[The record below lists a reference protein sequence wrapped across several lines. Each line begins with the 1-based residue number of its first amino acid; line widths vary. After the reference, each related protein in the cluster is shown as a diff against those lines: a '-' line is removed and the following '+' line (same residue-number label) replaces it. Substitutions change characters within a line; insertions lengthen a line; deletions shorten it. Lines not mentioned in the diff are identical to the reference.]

1 MFEGLK
7 SVIQDLVSGRV
18 APADRRAVIADMKR
32 AMVSA
37 KLGIS
42 DLQEGVEITRKRLET
57 EREALATTQR
67 RKALAASIPDA
78 ETVAIAEKFEA
89 QHAERISI
97 LERKL
102 EAQEAEF
109 GLAERDYDEMM
120 KALKAANAG
129 AGAGLTPESRG
140 PTDADLG
147 LPDDSG
153 LRSELDALGR
163 RSSRSAHEAAAD
175 AQLEELKRRMGKTEG

>member
-1 MFEGLK
+1 MFEGMK
-7 SVIQDLVSGRV
+7 AAIQDLLSGRIH
-18 APADRRAVIADMKR
+18 PADRRAVIADMKQGL
-32 AMVSA
+32 VSA
-37 KLGIS
+37 KLGIN
-42 DLQEGVEITRKRLET
+42 DLQEGVEITRSRLEK
-57 EREALATTQR
+57 EREALAITQR

-78 ETVAIAEKFEA
+78 ETVAIAEKFEL
-89 QHAERISI
+89 QHSERIAV

-109 GLAERDYDEMM
+109 GLAEREYDEML
-120 KALKAANAG
+120 KALKAANVG
-129 AGAGLTPESRG
+129 AGSGISAGSRG

-147 LPDDSG
+147 LPDDAG

-175 AQLEELKRRMGKTEG
+175 AQLEELKRRMGKNEG

>member
-1 MFEGLK
+1 MFEGMKAAIEDLLK
-7 SVIQDLVSGRV
+7 GRIH
-18 APADRRAVIADMKR
+18 PANRRAVIADMKQGL
-32 AMVSA
+32 VSA
-37 KLGIS
+37 KLGIN
-42 DLQEGVEITRKRLET
+42 DLREGVEITRSRLEK

-78 ETVAIAEKFEA
+78 ETVAIAEKFEL
-89 QHAERISI
+89 QHAERIAV

-109 GLAERDYDEMM
+109 GLAERDYDEML

-129 AGAGLTPESRG
+129 AGAGLTPESFG

-147 LPDDSG
+147 LPDDAG
-153 LRSELDALGR
+153 LKSELDALGR
-163 RSSRSAHEAAAD
+163 RSTRSAHEAAAD
-175 AQLEELKRRMGKTEG
+175 AQLEELKKRMGKSQD

>member
-1 MFEGLK
+1 MFEGMK
-7 SVIQDLVSGRV
+7 SAISDLLNGRV
-18 APADRRAVIADMKR
+18 HPADRRAVLADMKQGL
-32 AMVSA
+32 VSA
-37 KLGIS
+37 KLGVS
-42 DLQEGVEITRKRLET
+42 DLREGVEITRQRLET

-89 QHAERISI
+89 QHAERIAV

-109 GLAERDYDEMM
+109 GLAEREYDEML
-120 KALKAANAG
+120 KALKAASAG
-129 AGAGLTPESRG
+129 AGSGITAESRG

-147 LPDDSG
+147 LPDDSA
-153 LRSELDALGR
+153 LKEELNALGR
-163 RSSRSAHEAAAD
+163 KSNRSAHEAAAD
-175 AQLEELKRRMGKTEG
+175 AKLEELKKRMGM